1 MKAKHFILTLLA
13 FFTSITASA
22 YEWKDANGTVWSF
35 TTSGS
40 NACLEKRND
49 TSYEPCISGTIP
61 SNLTIPSYVYISE
74 TAYEVTSIGYKAFS
88 YCSSLTSV
96 TIPVGVTRIWDYAF
110 DGCSGLTSVE
120 IPYTVT
126 YIGYGAFEY
135 CRGLTSITLP
145 LNVTY
150 IGYSAFYGCSGL
162 TSFNIPSGVTTI
174 YDNTFRGCSKLRSV
188 IIPGQVTSLG
198 SYSFYGCTSLTDVYC
213 NATTPPVAYEVYD
226 LGDDNELHYAFD
238 ESIIQSATLHVPLAS
253 IDSYRRTPWSF
264 FGNKVKLGI
273 DFADANVK
281 SLCVANWDTD
291 GDGELSEVE
300 AAAVTDLRNV
310 FKEKDNITSFDE
322 LQYFTGLT
330 RIGCEAFKGC
340 SNLTSVII
348 PYSVTAINDWAF
360 DYCYSLTSVTI
371 PNSVTAICSA
381 FRDCIDLNSIIIP
394 NSVTYISDG
403 AFDGCYFTNDS
414 FVNNSAL
421 SSGDNWD
428 ATLCD
433 EETIDGLL
441 IKNNSV
447 VHCRHWATS
456 VTIPNGVTSIGVAT
470 FRHCR
475 MLTSVDIPDGVTSIG
490 VSAFKECYGLTS
502 VSIPNS
508 VTYIGDEAFDKCYGL
523 ASITIGEGVTSIG
536 GQYSQ
541 YAFKG
546 CYITTESFINNSSLS
561 DNTNWGATLCDVET
575 NDGLLIKD
583 NIIKRCRPWAI
594 NVTIPNS
601 VSSIGDEAFR
611 ECSNLTSVI
620 IPNSVTSIGA
630 SAFYYCRGLTS
641 VSIPNSVTSIG
652 DNAFQDSGL
661 TSVTVESE
669 IPIPI
674 SSLAFTSRSY
684 VTLYVPSGC
693 KAAYKAAQ
701 YWQEF
706 WEIVEM
712 EPEVPTI
719 ANTAGNLQNVVSTDV
734 TSLKITG
741 DLNGT
746 DINYLRTLINDH
758 SLTSL
763 DLVDARIVE
772 GGEAYVVDGTS
783 YNTEN
788 DKLGEFMFSSCANL
802 ESIVLPNNVTSIGNY
817 AFSGCSALTSVTIP
831 SSVTHIGNYAFS
843 DCFYLTSVTI
853 PSSVTSIDGFAFSGC
868 RGLTSI
874 TLNEGLT
881 QIWDDAFAYCTSL
894 TEITIPRTVENI
906 HGHAFREC
914 RGLTSVTILGKPS
927 QHFSNIAFQDCP
939 NLTTFR
945 CNGITLEPVDG
956 VYQIGTAE
964 ALHDFAILSTAANC
978 QLDACLTAD
987 IDYTA
992 YTYGGNWY
1000 NIGMNGYAGTFDGQ
1014 GHTITVN
1021 VVNPNYTW
1029 DEQSGA
1035 LFNRIDEGG
1044 VVENLRVAGRIE
1056 NYKFSAGIAHQI
1068 GNATISHCVTDVD
1081 LVSYATG
1088 DCTYGGIV
1096 SRTWNNGVANESNIE
1111 YCVVAGSFQGATAN
1125 HRGGLVGWIHDED
1138 RVNFSHC
1145 LFVANVDE
1153 LDMTGSDTWARNMNG
1168 HATISDCY
1176 YLNTLGTTST
1186 GTQTTSEQLAS
1197 GELCWLLNGE
1207 SSENPTWTQTL
1218 GNANSYPMPN
1228 ASQKVVYKDG
1238 NAYYNDNDKNTMMAV
1253 NTKGRSGS
1261 MCVLPI
1267 EMKNTE
1273 EIGLF
1278 QFDLTLPE
1286 GVSVA
1291 TNDRGSLM
1299 ATLTNR
1305 ADDHTISSRQ
1315 LDNGSYRF
1323 AVSSSSSATFSGT
1336 EGKIMNITLSVTS
1349 DVAEGDY
1356 TIMLSGIELTT
1367 KDKNA
1372 IRPADTDATLII
1384 DNSAIPGDVNND
1396 GVVSITDVGMIID
1409 FILELNPANFNEA
1422 MADVNADSSVS
1433 ISDVGIVI
1441 DMILSD
1447 SSVGVK
1453 EKKQLLQLRHE
1464 LQIDPQ

>member
-1 MKAKHFILTLLA
+1 MAL
-13 FFTSITASA
+13 TSIIIPQNVTRIGKCSFEQLVDIGGSKLTSIQLPEGLIEIDDYAF
-22 YEWKDANGTVWSF
+22 YELNKLKNI
-35 TTSGS
+35 
-40 NACLEKRND
+40 N
-49 TSYEPCISGTIP
+49 IP
-61 SNLTIPSYVYISE
+61 SSLRYIKKAAFHNTGIESLILPE
-74 TAYEVTSIGYKAFS
+74 GFLSIGRSAFNI
-88 YCSSLTSV
+88 CSSLEF
-96 TIPVGVTRIWDYAF
+96 IR
-110 DGCSGLTSVE
+110 
-120 IPYTVT
+120 
-126 YIGYGAFEY
+126 
-135 CRGLTSITLP
+135 
-145 LNVTY
+145 
-150 IGYSAFYGCSGL
+150 
-162 TSFNIPSGVTTI
+162 IPSTVRSI
-174 YDNTFRGCSKLRSV
+174 ESAAFWGC
-188 IIPGQVTSLG
+188 
-198 SYSFYGCTSLTDVYC
+198 D
-213 NATTPPVAYEVYD
+213 
-226 LGDDNELHYAFD
+226 
-238 ESIIQSATLHVPLAS
+238 
-253 IDSYRRTPWSF
+253 
-264 FGNKVKLGI
+264 
-273 DFADANVK
+273 
-281 SLCVANWDTD
+281 
-291 GDGELSEVE
+291 
-300 AAAVTDLRNV
+300 
-310 FKEKDNITSFDE
+310 
-322 LQYFTGLT
+322 
-330 RIGCEAFKGC
+330 
-340 SNLTSVII
+340 NLTSVRVDVEI
-348 PYSVTAINDWAF
+348 P
-360 DYCYSLTSVTI
+360 L
-371 PNSVTAICSA
+371 
-381 FRDCIDLNSIIIP
+381 SITGDIF
-394 NSVTYISDG
+394 
-403 AFDGCYFTNDS
+403 A
-414 FVNNSAL
+414 NNSNEYP
-421 SSGDNWD
+421 S
-428 ATLCD
+428 
-433 EETIDGLL
+433 
-441 IKNNSV
+441 
-447 VHCRHWATS
+447 
-456 VTIPNGVTSIGVAT
+456 
-470 FRHCR
+470 
-475 MLTSVDIPDGVTSIG
+475 
-490 VSAFKECYGLTS
+490 
-502 VSIPNS
+502 
-508 VTYIGDEAFDKCYGL
+508 
-523 ASITIGEGVTSIG
+523 
-536 GQYSQ
+536 
-541 YAFKG
+541 
-546 CYITTESFINNSSLS
+546 
-561 DNTNWGATLCDVET
+561 
-575 NDGLLIKD
+575 
-583 NIIKRCRPWAI
+583 
-594 NVTIPNS
+594 
-601 VSSIGDEAFR
+601 
-611 ECSNLTSVI
+611 
-620 IPNSVTSIGA
+620 
-630 SAFYYCRGLTS
+630 
-641 VSIPNSVTSIG
+641 
-652 DNAFQDSGL
+652 
-661 TSVTVESE
+661 
-669 IPIPI
+669 
-674 SSLAFTSRSY
+674 
-684 VTLYVPSGC
+684 TLYVPAGS
-693 KAAYKAAQ
+693 KAAYEAAD
-701 YWQEF
+701 YWKEF
-706 WEIVEM
+706 KEIVEM

-763 DLVDARIVE
+763 DLADARIVE

-788 DKLGEFMFSSCANL
+788 DFFGNYIFADCANL
-802 ESIVLPNNVTSIGNY
+802 ESIVLPSSITSIGYYTLRGTGITSITIPSSVHTIGLPAFSYCIGLTSIKVAQDNTHYDSRNNCNAIIQTSTDNLISGCKNTLIPTSVTSIGTY
-817 AFSGCSALTSVTIP
+817 AFYGCSSLTSITIPEGVTSIGERAFLNCSSLTSVTIPESVTSIGYGAFHGCTGLTEPVYTSKLFAYLPVSYQGEYVIPSNIETICGGAFHFCSGLTSVSIPESVTSIGAYAFDGCSMASVTIP
-831 SSVTHIGNYAFS
+831 SSVASIGDCAFDGCS
-843 DCFYLTSVTI
+843 ILTSVTVENPMPVSISSNAFTNRTNATLYVPAGSKAAYEAADYWKEFKEIVEMEPEVPTIANTAGNLQNVVSTDVTSLKITGDLNGTDINYLRTLINDHSLTSLDLADARIVEGGEAYVVDGTSYNTENDFFGNYIFADCANLESIVLPSSITSIGSFTLRGTGITSITIPESVTSIGEYAFEGCTNLKSVTMPANVINYTGYYAFGANNNIESVYISDLSAWLGTDFENGNNPLRSGAKLYLNNEEVKDLVIPDGTTILKTAAFQGCESLTSVVI
-853 PSSVTSIDGFAFSGC
+853 PSSVTEIGSFAFNDC

-881 QIWDDAFAYCTSL
+881 TIWDNAFAYCTSL
-894 TEITIPRTVENI
+894 TEITIPSTVENI
-906 HGHAFREC
+906 RGHAFRDC
-914 RGLTSVTILGKPS
+914 RGLTSVTILGKPN

-939 NLTTFR
+939 NLANFR
-945 CNGITLEPVDG
+945 CNGITLEPMDG

-1021 VVNPNYTW
+1021 VVVNPNNTW

-1125 HRGGLVGWIHDED
+1125 RRGGLVGWIQNED

-1186 GTQTTSEQLAS
+1186 GTQTSSEQLAS
-1197 GELCWLLNGE
+1197 GELCYLLNGE

-1228 ASQKVVYKDG
+1228 ASQKVVYKEG
-1238 NAYYNDNDKNTMMAV
+1238 NAYYNDNDKNTLMAV

-1299 ATLTNR
+1299 AALTNR

>member
-1 MKAKHFILTLLA
+1 
-13 FFTSITASA
+13 
-22 YEWKDANGTVWSF
+22 
-35 TTSGS
+35 
-40 NACLEKRND
+40 
-49 TSYEPCISGTIP
+49 
-61 SNLTIPSYVYISE
+61 
-74 TAYEVTSIGYKAFS
+74 
-88 YCSSLTSV
+88 
-96 TIPVGVTRIWDYAF
+96 
-110 DGCSGLTSVE
+110 
-120 IPYTVT
+120 
-126 YIGYGAFEY
+126 
-135 CRGLTSITLP
+135 
-145 LNVTY
+145 
-150 IGYSAFYGCSGL
+150 
-162 TSFNIPSGVTTI
+162 
-174 YDNTFRGCSKLRSV
+174 
-188 IIPGQVTSLG
+188 
-198 SYSFYGCTSLTDVYC
+198 
-213 NATTPPVAYEVYD
+213 
-226 LGDDNELHYAFD
+226 
-238 ESIIQSATLHVPLAS
+238 
-253 IDSYRRTPWSF
+253 
-264 FGNKVKLGI
+264 
-273 DFADANVK
+273 
-281 SLCVANWDTD
+281 
-291 GDGELSEVE
+291 
-300 AAAVTDLRNV
+300 
-310 FKEKDNITSFDE
+310 
-322 LQYFTGLT
+322 
-330 RIGCEAFKGC
+330 
-340 SNLTSVII
+340 
-348 PYSVTAINDWAF
+348 
-360 DYCYSLTSVTI
+360 
-371 PNSVTAICSA
+371 
-381 FRDCIDLNSIIIP
+381 
-394 NSVTYISDG
+394 
-403 AFDGCYFTNDS
+403 
-414 FVNNSAL
+414 
-421 SSGDNWD
+421 
-428 ATLCD
+428 
-433 EETIDGLL
+433 
-441 IKNNSV
+441 
-447 VHCRHWATS
+447 
-456 VTIPNGVTSIGVAT
+456 
-470 FRHCR
+470 
-475 MLTSVDIPDGVTSIG
+475 MLTSVDIPNSVTSIG
-490 VSAFKECYGLTS
+490 E
-502 VSIPNS
+502 
-508 VTYIGDEAFDKCYGL
+508 D
-523 ASITIGEGVTSIG
+523 
-536 GQYSQ
+536 
-541 YAFKG
+541 
-546 CYITTESFINNSSLS
+546 
-561 DNTNWGATLCDVET
+561 
-575 NDGLLIKD
+575 
-583 NIIKRCRPWAI
+583 
-594 NVTIPNS
+594 
-601 VSSIGDEAFR
+601 AFR
-611 ECSNLTSVI
+611 DCSNLTSVI

-630 SAFYYCRGLTS
+630 SAFYDCRGLTS

-652 DNAFQDSGL
+652 DNAFQDSGLTSVIIPKSVTSIGNSAFEGYNGL

-684 VTLYVPSGC
+684 VTLYVPSGS
-693 KAAYKAAQ
+693 KAAYEAAD
-701 YWQEF
+701 YWKEF
-706 WEIVEM
+706 KEIVEM

-802 ESIVLPNNVTSIGNY
+802 ESIVLPNNVTSIGTY
-817 AFSGCSALTSVTIP
+817 AFYGCSALTSVTIP

-1125 HRGGLVGWIHDED
+1125 RRGGLVGWIHDED

-1238 NAYYNDNDKNTMMAV
+1238 NAYYNDNDKNTLMAV

-1356 TIMLSGIELTT
+1356 TIMLSGIELAT